1 MGSEKS
7 ALLYL
12 KCELFFFLFFT
23 FKQQKFISAGSRG
36 WEFQDQDT
44 RSRLS
49 SFSDSHLLSVSPCG
63 RQGEGM
69 FCHLLPKCAS
79 PTFCTL
85 FLIEGSLLYSIVLV
99 FAKHES
105 VIGIH
110 VSPPSWISL
119 PHLPPHPTP
128 LGCSRASVWL
138 SWVIQQ
144 ILVNFYSMSCSQTNC
159 LSMGCSWESRY
170 TENDLMKENCFWK
183 WIFKSLNWIVLII
196 RSWGRLCYP
205 VGKCLRFNE
214 EHNLINK
221 MVLTQKFSWLI

>member
-1 MGSEKS
+1 MVPEAGDSKIKTLAAGCPHSVTAIFFLCPHVAERVRGFS
-7 ALLYL
+7 VISSVSVLVLPFLLY
-12 KCELFFFLFFT
+12 
-23 FKQQKFISAGSRG
+23 
-36 WEFQDQDT
+36 
-44 RSRLS
+44 
-49 SFSDSHLLSVSPCG
+49 
-63 RQGEGM
+63 
-69 FCHLLPKCAS
+69 
-79 PTFCTL
+79 L
-85 FLIEGSLLYSIVLV
+85 FLIEGSLLYSIVV

-105 VIGIH
+105 VLGIH

-183 WIFKSLNWIVLII
+183 WIFKSLNWVVLII

-205 VGKCLRFNE
+205 VGKCLRFNK
-214 EHNLINK
+214 NTTWQIK
-221 MVLTQKFSWLI
+221 WY